1 MGHNELFSE
10 VLEIF
15 FPKSV
20 SYVRKPVR
28 AQAKDPEQHATW
40 DNQGTSLQQHRSGLR
55 PALQKGARP
64 QMSHDPHPA
73 LGSLSLQLLGEPLL
87 PSPGDV
93 VFEATGDRP
102 ASLGQSRMPRKDAG
116 EHLWTCRTLFGFSV

>member
-20 SYVRKPVR
+20 SHVRKPVR

-40 DNQGTSLQQHRSGLR
+40 DNQGTSLQ
-55 PALQKGARP
+55 A
-64 QMSHDPHPA
+64 DPHPA
-73 LGSLSLQLLGEPLL
+73 VGSLSLQLLGDTLL

-93 VFEATGDRP
+93 VFEANGDRP
-102 ASLGQSRMPRKDAG
+102 ASLGQSRTPRKDTW
-116 EHLWTCRTLFGFSV
+116 EHLWACRTLFGFSV